1 VLKLT
6 KKNLAYLTIPLVAL
20 LLISSISPALRSP
33 IITTLKYPLKLFTFV
48 CRETGAFIF
57 FHQNYA
63 QNERLAKE
71 NSFLKNKFN
80 EANEIYQENQRLKE
94 LLSFKQKTPFKV
106 IAAFVIGHAA
116 DNWSAVVIVDKG
128 ENNGIRR
135 GQVVINYLGLVGR
148 VIETARSTSKIML
161 INDPNL
167 SVSAIVQRSRQE
179 GLITGTLG
187 NSMAMKYLPA
197 DADIE
202 VSDTILTS
210 GFTSNYPKGI
220 LIGTVAGIGAEF
232 SGLSRYAIVKPA
244 VDLSSLEEVLI
255 IIQ

>member
-6 KKNLAYLTIPLVAL
+6 KKNLSYLAISVVAL
-20 LLISSISPALRSP
+20 LLLSSISPALRAP
-33 IITTLKYPLKLFTFV
+33 VITTLRSPLKLFTFV
-48 CRETGAFIF
+48 CRETGALIF
-57 FHQNYA
+57 FHHNYS

-71 NSFLKNKFN
+71 NSFLRNKIN
-80 EANEIYQENQRLKE
+80 EAGEIYQENQRLKE
-94 LLSFKQKTPFKV
+94 LLSFKQKTPFRV
-106 IAAFVIGHAA
+106 IAASVIGHAA
-116 DNWSAVVIVDKG
+116 DNWSSVVIVDKG
-128 ENNGIRR
+128 ENSGIRR
-135 GQVVINYLGLVGR
+135 GQAVINYLGLVGR

-220 LIGTVAGIGAEF
+220 LIGTVAGIGAES

-244 VDLSSLEEVLI
+244 VDLSGLEEVLI
-255 IIQ
+255 IVQ